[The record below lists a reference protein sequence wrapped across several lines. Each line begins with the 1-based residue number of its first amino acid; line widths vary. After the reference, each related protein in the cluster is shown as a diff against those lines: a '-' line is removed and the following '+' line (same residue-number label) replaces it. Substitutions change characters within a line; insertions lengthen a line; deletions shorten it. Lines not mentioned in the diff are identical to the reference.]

1 MNRKLQP
8 NLQDDAVPKK
18 RGRPKKMDQTDKKS
32 TTAEKRKN
40 NDNDFK
46 IYAKSSKKL
55 KIETAA
61 TSHNNKID
69 HRHDVKTPIDEPG
82 PSKRQKLENSDNIDG
97 SCFSTDS
104 KPNALHISKCKSTQ
118 NIVQPWNEPQLLSE
132 FQNIDRYTAANIIK
146 LFKEDN
152 TIPFMCRYRKEL
164 IGNDMTPDRLR
175 DIKITFNHILNIK
188 SRAET
193 IIRNLEK
200 EQKLSDEIHTNLLC
214 AKSLDELDHLYA
226 PYKPASKASLAE
238 RAKNLGLQSVAEK
251 IFFGNEGKVIDL
263 STFVQSNVEGLETV
277 DKVSDGIKHII
288 SHLISKDTQVLDE
301 IRSL

>member
-1 MNRKLQP
+1 M
-8 NLQDDAVPKK
+8 
-18 RGRPKKMDQTDKKS
+18 
-32 TTAEKRKN
+32 
-40 NDNDFK
+40 
-46 IYAKSSKKL
+46 
-55 KIETAA
+55 KIEASPAKKQKKETTSANGHA
-61 TSHNNKID
+61 TSSSD
-69 HRHDVKTPIDEPG
+69 GKTETKPIKRQNIETKTELVSP
-82 PSKRQKLENSDNIDG
+82 KRQKIEKSDTIDG
-97 SCFSTDS
+97 SCFSTQSLKADT
-104 KPNALHISKCKSTQ
+104 LQISKYKST
-118 NIVQPWNEPQLLSE
+118 NIVQPWNEPQLLAE

-188 SRAET
+188 SRADT

-200 EQKLSDEIHTNLLC
+200 DNKLNDEIHTNLMC

-238 RAKNLGLQSVAEK
+238 RAKNLGLQSAAEE
-251 IFFGNEGKVIDL
+251 IFYGSDAGQEIYPAK
-263 STFVQSNVEGLETV
+263 FVQSNVDGLETI
-277 DKVSDGIKHII
+277 DKVIDGIKHII

-301 IRSL
+301 IRNL